1 MPCFWL
7 FDSSNERLQLLL
19 EEFLHEYATVFDEL
33 MEQFICSLPALVVLS
48 DGLFR
53 LFARSC
59 LLLNNNGIAVC
70 ALLLGLK
77 V

>member
-53 LFARSC
+53 LFA
-59 LLLNNNGIAVC
+59 
-70 ALLLGLK
+70 
-77 V
+77 